1 MLIVTDKIPGS
12 PELPFQKYLATVIS
26 PNKKMVEDTPSES
39 IWSCVCIIVKCA
51 TSKKHIQMT
60 QTELTASYS
69 VAFDSF
75 PHS

>member
-1 MLIVTDKIPGS
+1 MLIITDKIPGS

-26 PNKKMVEDTPSES
+26 PNKKKWLKIHHLSLFDR
-39 IWSCVCIIVKCA
+39 VCIIVKCA
-51 TSKKHIQMT
+51 TSKNHIQTT